1 MRYFFEIAYNGKDF
15 CGWQRQP
22 NVVTVQE
29 TIELSISRIY
39 GNQPIEIVGCGRTDA
54 GVHASQFF
62 FHVDLPNHPI
72 LLDLEHLRFKLN
84 RMLPSSISI
93 FRIFPCEQH
102 ARFDALYRTYR
113 YFVTLE
119 KDPFRIHSHLYL
131 SEAPHFRRMNEAA
144 KHFLGTQDFTSLAK
158 LHSDVKTNSCTVTKA
173 FWEQETETTWYFEI
187 SADRFLR
194 NMVRSTVGTLL
205 EVGLGKI
212 ESKEIRI
219 ILDAKDRSAAAKSVA
234 AHGLYLCD
242 VKYHFDNY

>member
-1 MRYFFEIAYNGKDF
+1 
-15 CGWQRQP
+15 
-22 NVVTVQE
+22 
-29 TIELSISRIY
+29 
-39 GNQPIEIVGCGRTDA
+39 
-54 GVHASQFF
+54 
-62 FHVDLPNHPI
+62 
-72 LLDLEHLRFKLN
+72 
-84 RMLPSSISI
+84 
-93 FRIFPCEQH
+93 
-102 ARFDALYRTYR
+102 
-113 YFVTLE
+113 
-119 KDPFRIHSHLYL
+119 
-131 SEAPHFRRMNEAA
+131 MNEAA